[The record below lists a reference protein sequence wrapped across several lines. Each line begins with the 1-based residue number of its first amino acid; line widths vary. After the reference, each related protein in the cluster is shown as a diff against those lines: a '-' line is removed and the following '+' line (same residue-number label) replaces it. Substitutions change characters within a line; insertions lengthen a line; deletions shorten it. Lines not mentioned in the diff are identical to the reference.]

1 MEQINFL
8 LLKMDHIEIRL
19 FHIIIA
25 ILVVFGTSIFLKII
39 KKSMMRSTVFAG
51 LDKGSAYALYQILK
65 YFIWVAVISL
75 LLNMIGFDLT
85 LLIAGSAALLV
96 GLGFGMQQTFN
107 DFISGFIILAE
118 GIIKVG
124 DVMEVDDEILIIEHI
139 GLRTSK
145 GRNREDV
152 IVIIPNSLITNEK
165 VINYSHKSPNSRF
178 NVEVGVAYGS
188 DLALVESLL
197 LEAAVEQPEITDL
210 ESIETNLLNFGASA
224 LEYEVDFVSHNAFDA
239 DVLQSKIRKSI
250 YKKFSDNGI
259 VIAFPQMD
267 VHISKQE

>member
-8 LLKMDHIEIRL
+8 LLKLDRIEIRL
-19 FHIIIA
+19 FHVIIA
-25 ILVVFGTSIFLKII
+25 IFVVVGTSILLKII
-39 KKSMMRSTVFAG
+39 KKSMMRSTVFSG
-51 LDKGSAYALYQILK
+51 MDKGSVYALYQILK
-65 YFIWVAVISL
+65 YFIWIAVISM

-85 LLIAGSAALLV
+85 LLVAGSAALLV

-107 DFISGFIILAE
+107 DFISGFIILTE

-124 DVMEVDDEILIIEHI
+124 DMLNVDGQILVIEHI

-145 GRNREDV
+145 GRNRGDV
-152 IVIIPNSLITNEK
+152 VVIIPNSLITNEK
-165 VINYSHKSPNSRF
+165 LINFSHKSPNSRF

-188 DLALVESLL
+188 DLILVEKLL
-197 LEAAVEQPEITDL
+197 RQAVMEQPEITDTD
-210 ESIETNLLNFGASA
+210 SIETNLLNFGASA

-239 DVLQSKIRKSI
+239 DVLQSRIRKSI
-250 YKKFSDNGI
+250 YKKFMEHGV

-267 VHISKQE
+267 VHLSKQD